1 MKVPIFFVAGVLVVA
16 VLSLPPPAAGQ
27 APTAARP
34 LDPPRT
40 ADGKPDLQGLWEPE
54 NGGSYS
60 IEDTGFQAIQ
70 QLGRVAVRRGP
81 SRVVDPPDGKIPYQ
95 PWARAK
101 QQDIFDNHL
110 NPKPEH
116 LDPVSRCFLGGVP
129 RDFYRLTA
137 FQILQAPGYVVIQFE
152 NGHAY
157 RVIPL
162 DGRPHITDKI
172 QLWMGDSRGRWEGN
186 TLVVDNTN
194 FNGKVWF
201 DIVGNFQSDASHV
214 VERFTRVAANKINYE
229 ATIED
234 PKLYT
239 RPWKM
244 SVPLVSVKDEG
255 YELIEEACIEGERD
269 VQHLLRH

>member
-1 MKVPIFFVAGVLVVA
+1 MTNRVFASLLVMAAVVVVQAAVAGQTP
-16 VLSLPPPAAGQ
+16 SAAN
-27 APTAARP
+27 PWNP
-34 LDPPRT
+34 LRT
-40 ADGKPDLQGLWEPE
+40 ADGKPDLEGVWEPE
-54 NGGSYS
+54 LGGAYS
-60 IEDTGFQAIQ
+60 IEDVGLQGIQ
-70 QLGRVAVRRGP
+70 QIGQNAIRRAG
-81 SRVVDPPDGKIPYQ
+81 SRIVDPADGKIPYQ

-129 RDFYRLTA
+129 REFYRLTA
-137 FQILQAPGYVVIQFE
+137 YQILQTPGYVVIQFE
-152 NGHAY
+152 NGHAF

-162 DGRPHITDKI
+162 AGRPHVTEQIR
-172 QLWMGDSRGRWEGN
+172 LWMGDSRGHWEGN

-214 VERFTRVAANKINYE
+214 VERFTRVAPNKINYE

-244 SVPLVSVKDEG
+244 SVPFVRIQDEG
-255 YELIEEACIEGERD
+255 YELMEEACIEGNRD
-269 VQHLLRH
+269 VELLLRR